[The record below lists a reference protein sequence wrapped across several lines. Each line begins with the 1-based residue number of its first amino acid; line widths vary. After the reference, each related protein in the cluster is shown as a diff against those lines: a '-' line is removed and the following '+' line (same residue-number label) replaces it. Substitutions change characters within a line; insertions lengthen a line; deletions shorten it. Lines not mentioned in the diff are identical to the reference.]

1 MEEDK
6 LLRFHERLKDFL
18 QKHLTLLLNIVLGL
32 VLLIMISGAWVYYQ
46 KNKDKKAFEEL
57 TNIIHKGGDL
67 KSLKEFVKKY
77 GRTTAGS
84 QAILILWN
92 TSLQKGDVKDLKEEL
107 SNLKSLYRGKAEGLA
122 LYAEAKILEEEGKM
136 EEAFK
141 LYSKALEKETLL
153 KGSILFDQARMKERQ
168 NKGEAI
174 KLYQELLK
182 ENGNS
187 YLRGLIEFKLF
198 QLQRS

>member
-32 VLLIMISGAWVYYQ
+32 VLLIMINGAWVYYQ
-46 KNKDKKAFEEL
+46 KNKDKKAFEEF
-57 TNIIHKGGDL
+57 TNIIHKGRDL
-67 KSLKEFVKKY
+67 KSLREFVKKY

-92 TSLQKGDVKDLKEEL
+92 TSLHKGDVKDLKEEL
-107 SNLKSLYRGKAEGLA
+107 SNLKSLYRGKAEGLTF
-122 LYAEAKILEEEGKM
+122 YAEAKILEEEGKM

-153 KGSILFDQARMKERQ
+153 KGSILFDQARIKERQ
-168 NKGEAI
+168 NKSEAI

-182 ENGNS
+182 ETESS